1 MTVACD
7 PLRAPA
13 ISVEIRKA
21 TPDQIGPAA
30 SASAPL
36 VLASDSWEARLV
48 RKARLLHALGKPVI
62 LLVKLG
68 DCVPN
73 WLKTVPDGR

>member
-13 ISVEIRKA
+13 ISAEMHK
-21 TPDQIGPAA
+21 TSPDQFGPV
-30 SASAPL
+30 ASAPL
-36 VLASDSWEARLV
+36 VLAFDSWEARLV

>member
-1 MTVACD
+1 MT
-7 PLRAPA
+7 APS
-13 ISVEIRKA
+13 ISAEMQA
-21 TPDQIGPAA
+21 DQFGQ
-30 SASAPL
+30 APL
-36 VLASDSWEARLV
+36 VLPADSWQARLV
-48 RKARLLHALGKPVI
+48 RKAEALHRLGKPVI